1 VNANMKRREFITLL
15 GGAAVAWPFAVNAQH
30 SSRRPMIVYLAA
42 VSSASALRTRRA
54 FLNGLRDHG
63 LVDGQ
68 NLEIVYRFADGN
80 FDRLPALA
88 EEAVRLKPDV
98 ILAPALATAL
108 AAKTATTSIPI
119 VCPLLDNPERQ
130 GLAASIAR
138 PGGNVTGILRYVD
151 GLAGKHLDLAR
162 ELVPKITKLGLLVGP
177 DSAAQR
183 RDMEIVASASGIELI
198 AVDVLALDGL
208 EPAIVRLAD
217 RGVQAL
223 IIPADSL
230 LFGVHRR
237 ISAQALD
244 VHLPTIW
251 TYREMVMEGGLA
263 SYGVDESESFRR
275 AGYYVHKILN
285 GASPADLPIELPTKF
300 ELLINLKTA
309 RALGI
314 DVPSQ
319 LQLLAN
325 EVIE

>member
-1 VNANMKRREFITLL
+1 MRRREFITLL
-15 GGAAVAWPFAVNAQH
+15 GGGAAVAWPFAVSAQH
-30 SSRRPMIVYLAA
+30 SSHRPMIVYLAA

-68 NLEIVYRFADGN
+68 NLEIVYRFADGD

-130 GLAASIAR
+130 GLAASNAR

-183 RDMEIVASASGIELI
+183 RDMEIAVSASGIELI
-198 AVDVLALDGL
+198 AVEHSHWTGL
-208 EPAIVRLAD
+208 NP
-217 RGVQAL
+217 
-223 IIPADSL
+223 
-230 LFGVHRR
+230 
-237 ISAQALD
+237 
-244 VHLPTIW
+244 
-251 TYREMVMEGGLA
+251 
-263 SYGVDESESFRR
+263 
-275 AGYYVHKILN
+275 
-285 GASPADLPIELPTKF
+285 
-300 ELLINLKTA
+300 
-309 RALGI
+309 
-314 DVPSQ
+314 PS
-319 LQLLAN
+319 
-325 EVIE
+325 